1 MWAHYTAAR
10 GGGCGG
16 HVENVPKPVSFLSY
30 SPLHAMTPGLT
41 IPSEAGR
48 LRPGKGG
55 KTVRPSSLNLSPG
68 VRPEFKLSSTMHQ
81 HAV

>member
-1 MWAHYTAAR
+1 MWAHYTAAQ

-16 HVENVPKPVSFLSY
+16 HVENVPKPASFLSY
-30 SPLHAMTPGLT
+30 SPLYTMTPGLM

-48 LRPGKGG
+48 PGPGKGG
-55 KTVRPSSLNLSPG
+55 KAVRSSSLNLSPG
-68 VRPEFKLSSTMHQ
+68 VRPEFKLSSTMYQ